1 MSDQGVVLSVRRAE
15 SRDSLDH
22 LIEGAHARALGAR
35 GGVALLEQLWG
46 SEIRLDEVRG
56 ALEGSVRE
64 GHVWVALEG
73 EQIVAGA
80 LVRQNCVQVIWVQP
94 GHRRHRVA
102 SSMLQTLLNS
112 DVAPVDAWALPGDR
126 ATKSLYESV
135 GWKARLLTMRGE

>member
-1 MSDQGVVLSVRRAE
+1 MSDDGVVVLVRRAD
-15 SRDSLDH
+15 SHDSLDH
-22 LIEGAHARALGAR
+22 LIQGAHARALGAR

-46 SEIRLDEVRG
+46 SEIGLDEVRG
-56 ALEGSVRE
+56 ALERSVHA

-80 LVRQNCVQVIWVQP
+80 LVRERCVQVVWVQP

-102 SSMLQTLLNS
+102 SSILQALLNN
-112 DVAPVDAWALPGDR
+112 DDAPVDAWALPGDR

-135 GWKARLLTMRGE
+135 GWKARLLTMRGA